1 MMLDWSYA
9 YFSGSKKLLVKAM
22 KNALRLYSSFSTELV
37 YLLLEYLLNAM
48 ETSNL
53 TEQSED
59 PQFVGTTQNNNTAFD
74 DWKSVVL
81 KLSRKEP
88 ELLIILSQAV
98 LEKIETNETMNCKTG
113 NTTVSNFTQYI

>member
-1 MMLDWSYA
+1 
-9 YFSGSKKLLVKAM
+9 M